1 VAAIDNA
8 RIPRRRLYGWL
19 DFSLRCVCLFSK
31 RTLRTEVAYAF
42 GEYMLDVK
50 RRELWRGGELLGLE
64 PQVFDLL
71 VYLVQ
76 NRDRVVGKDDLLQAV
91 WAGRIVSNTA
101 LTTRINAARRALG
114 DNGERQRVIR
124 TLPRKGVRFV
134 AEIMETPDGTHSRL
148 AAAPGAAGVGPSAA
162 LPDKPSIAVLPF
174 VNIGGDPDQEH
185 FAAGMVEEII
195 TALCR
200 VRWLFVIARNSS
212 FAYKGQTVDVKQVGR
227 ELGVRYVLDGAVRRS
242 GDLVRITAQLLD
254 AETGGYLWADRFD
267 GTLADIFGLQDRVA
281 AKVAGVIE
289 PAMET
294 VEIHRSAKRPT
305 DDLTAQDLYLRALP
319 DCYSCNA
326 ERLLR
331 AMVLLE
337 QAIERDPGFAPALA
351 TAAGCRQFLG
361 VSGWVEDPAINR
373 LKAVELARQALQA
386 DGHVPAVLTEAA
398 RVLGHFTEDI
408 DSAVAM
414 IERALDLNPSHA
426 RGWYWNGW
434 LRLFAGQPD
443 VAIEHFRTAVLL
455 NPRHRPYL
463 TGIGVAHFFSRRYRE
478 ATDALTAS
486 LVEFPGWPTTYR
498 FLAASCVHSGRL
510 EKAREMFDRLRAIT
524 PAPVPLADCSGNS
537 PFQNREQ
544 SALYAEGLRVA
555 AAA

>member
-1 VAAIDNA
+1 V
-8 RIPRRRLYGWL
+8 
-19 DFSLRCVCLFSK
+19 V
-31 RTLRTEVAYAF
+31 YAF
-42 GEYMLDVK
+42 GEYVLDVR
-50 RRELWRGGELLGLE
+50 RRELRRGGELRKLE

-71 VYLVQ
+71 AYLVQ
-76 NRDRVVGKDDLLQAV
+76 HRDRVVGKNDLLQAV
-91 WAGRIVSNTA
+91 WGGRIVSDSA

-114 DNGERQRVIR
+114 DDGERQRLIR

-134 AEIMETPDGTHSRL
+134 AEITETPDGTHSRL
-148 AAAPGAAGVGPSAA
+148 AAPPGAAGPGPSSSLA

-174 VNIGGDPDQEH
+174 VNIGGDPEQEH

-200 VRWLFVIARNSS
+200 MRWLFVIARNSCFS
-212 FAYKGQTVDVKQVGR
+212 YMGQTVDIRRVGR
-227 ELGVRYVLDGAVRRS
+227 ELGVRYVLDGAVRKS
-242 GDLVRITAQLLD
+242 GDRLRITVHLLD

-267 GTLADIFGLQDRVA
+267 GALADIFALQDRVA

-289 PAMET
+289 PTME
-294 VEIHRSAKRPT
+294 EAEMHRSARRPT
-305 DDLTAQDLYLRALP
+305 DDLTAHDLYLRALP

-326 ERLLR
+326 DRLRR
-331 AMVLLE
+331 ALALLE
-337 QAIERDPGFAPALA
+337 QAIERDPSFGPVLA

-373 LKAVELARQALQA
+373 LKAVELARQALRA
-386 DGHVPAVLTEAA
+386 DGHAPAVLTEAA
-398 RVLGHFTEDI
+398 RVLAHFTEDI
-408 DSAVAM
+408 DSAVVM
-414 IERALDLNPSHA
+414 VERALDLNPSHA

-443 VAIEHFRTAVLL
+443 VAAEHFRTAVRL
-455 NPRHRPYL
+455 NPRHSPYL
-463 TGIGVAHFFSRRYRE
+463 TGIGVAHFFSRRYRV

-498 FLAASCVHSGRL
+498 FLAASYVHSGRL
-510 EKAREMFDRLRAIT
+510 DKAREMFDRLRAIT

-555 AAA
+555 AAAA

>member
-1 VAAIDNA
+1 LGK
-8 RIPRRRLYGWL
+8 P
-19 DFSLRCVCLFSK
+19 
-31 RTLRTEVAYAF
+31 EVVYAF
-42 GEYMLDVK
+42 GEYVLDVR
-50 RRELWRGGELLGLE
+50 RRELRRGGELRKLE

-71 VYLVQ
+71 AYLVQ
-76 NRDRVVGKDDLLQAV
+76 HRDRVVGKNDLLQAV
-91 WAGRIVSNTA
+91 WGGRIVSDSA
-101 LTTRINAARRALG
+101 LTARINAARRALG
-114 DNGERQRVIR
+114 DDGQRQRLIR

-134 AEIMETPDGTHSRL
+134 AEITEMPDVTHSRL
-148 AAAPGAAGVGPSAA
+148 AAAPGAAGPGPSLA
-162 LPDKPSIAVLPF
+162 LPDKASIAVLPF
-174 VNIGGDPDQEH
+174 VNIGGDPQQED

-195 TALCR
+195 TALCPM
-200 VRWLFVIARNSS
+200 RWLFVIARNSS
-212 FAYKGQTVDVKQVGR
+212 FAYKGQTVDVKRVGR
-227 ELGVRYVLDGAVRRS
+227 ELGVRYVLDGAVRKS
-242 GDLVRITAQLLD
+242 GDRVRITVQLLD
-254 AETGGYLWADRFD
+254 AQTGGYLWADRFD
-267 GTLADIFGLQDRVA
+267 GPLSDVFGLQDRVA

-294 VEIHRSAKRPT
+294 AEMHRSAKRPT
-305 DDLTAQDLYLRALP
+305 DDLTVHDLYLRALP

-326 ERLLR
+326 DRLRR
-331 AMVLLE
+331 ALALLE
-337 QAIERDPGFAPALA
+337 QAIERDPSFGPALA

-386 DGHVPAVLTEAA
+386 DGHAPTVLVEAA

-408 DSAVAM
+408 DSAVM
-414 IERALDLNPSHA
+414 MVERALDLNQSYA

-443 VAIEHFRTAVLL
+443 VAIEHFRTAVRL
-455 NPRHRPYL
+455 NPRHSPYL
-463 TGIGVAHFFSRRYRE
+463 TGIGVGHFFSRRYRQ
-478 ATDALTAS
+478 ATEALTAS

-510 EKAREMFDRLRAIT
+510 EKGRGMFDRLRAIT

-555 AAA
+555 AAAT

>member
-1 VAAIDNA
+1 V
-8 RIPRRRLYGWL
+8 
-19 DFSLRCVCLFSK
+19 V
-31 RTLRTEVAYAF
+31 YAF
-42 GEYMLDVK
+42 GEYVLDVR
-50 RRELWRGGELLGLE
+50 RRELRRGNEPLKLE

-71 VYLVQ
+71 AYLVHH
-76 NRDRVVGKDDLLQAV
+76 RDRVIGKDELLQAV
-91 WAGRIVSNTA
+91 WRGRIVSDSA
-101 LTTRINAARRALG
+101 VTTRINAARRALSDDG
-114 DNGERQRVIR
+114 KRQRLIR
-124 TLPRKGVRFV
+124 TLPRKGVRLV
-134 AEIMETPDGTHSRL
+134 AEITETPDGTHSRL
-148 AAAPGAAGVGPSAA
+148 AAPPGAAGPGPSLA

-174 VNIGGDPDQEH
+174 VNIGGDPQQGD

-212 FAYKGQTVDVKQVGR
+212 FAYKGQTVDVKRVGR
-227 ELGVRYVLDGAVRRS
+227 ELGVRYVLDGAVRKS
-242 GDLVRITAQLLD
+242 GDRVRVTVQLLD

-267 GTLADIFGLQDRVA
+267 GALADIFALQDRVA

-289 PAMET
+289 PTME
-294 VEIHRSAKRPT
+294 EAEMHRSARRPT
-305 DDLTAQDLYLRALP
+305 DDLTAHDLYLRALS

-331 AMVLLE
+331 ALNLLE
-337 QAIERDPGFAPALA
+337 QAIERDPGYAPALA

-361 VSGWVEDPAINR
+361 VSGWVDDPATNR
-373 LKAVELARQALQA
+373 RTAVELARHALQA
-386 DGHVPAVLTEAA
+386 DGHAPTVLVEAA
-398 RVLGHFTEDI
+398 RVLAHFTEDI
-408 DSAVAM
+408 DSAVTM

-434 LRLFAGQPD
+434 LRLFAGQPE
-443 VAIEHFRTAVLL
+443 VAVEHFRTAVRL

-478 ATDALTAS
+478 ATEALTAS

-498 FLAASCVHSGRL
+498 FLAASCVQSGRL
-510 EKAREMFDRLRAIT
+510 EKARGMFDRLRAIT